1 MKEGRLERRCAFVEG
16 PRTDLHRR
24 AHSRADSEGAEHSGA
39 QRSNGLIVI
48 QHTQMKEA
56 IHGERGGREG
66 GGCGRT
72 DGRADGRT
80 DGRTFASI

>member
-1 MKEGRLERRCAFVEG
+1 MKEGRLEGRCAFVEF

-24 AHSRADSEGAEHSGA
+24 STEQIPRGQREHSGA

-56 IHGERGGREG
+56 IHG
-66 GGCGRT
+66 GCGWT
-72 DGRADGRT
+72 DVRINLNGWGRAED
-80 DGRTFASI
+80 